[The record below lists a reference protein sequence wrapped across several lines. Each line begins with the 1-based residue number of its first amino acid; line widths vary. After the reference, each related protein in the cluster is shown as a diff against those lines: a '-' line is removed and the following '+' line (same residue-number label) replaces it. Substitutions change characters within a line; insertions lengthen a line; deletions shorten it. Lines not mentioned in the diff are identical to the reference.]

1 ILDKTIDYSGVGGLA
16 RALWQL
22 GTAKNTGNFDQKLFV
37 DRIGRALT
45 GTGIMALGA
54 ALYETGNLLGSDDD
68 DYLVA
73 SAKRL
78 AGEKE
83 YAIKI
88 GENYYTIDWAQPVS
102 ALLVAGAE
110 AVKAGL
116 EQDDLMQIGIA
127 AGEGVI
133 NTLFAM
139 SCLESLSSL
148 TSSY

>member
-1 ILDKTIDYSGVGGLA
+1 
-16 RALWQL
+16 
-22 GTAKNTGNFDQKLFV
+22 
-37 DRIGRALT
+37 
-45 GTGIMALGA
+45 

-148 TSSY
+148 TSSYGEANAAEKISGVFIDGVSQYFPTSLRRLNNVIDPYQRQTY